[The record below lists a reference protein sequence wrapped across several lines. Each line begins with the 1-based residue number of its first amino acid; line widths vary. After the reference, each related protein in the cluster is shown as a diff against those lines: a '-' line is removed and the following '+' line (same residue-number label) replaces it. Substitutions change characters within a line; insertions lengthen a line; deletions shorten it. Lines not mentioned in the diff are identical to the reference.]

1 MRIPMH
7 QVDAFTDR
15 RFAGN
20 PAAVCLLREWLPDEV
35 MQAIAA
41 ENNLAETAFVR
52 AQGGDAFELRWFTPA
67 IEVDLCGHATLASA
81 FVLRECGLWR
91 TDEVR
96 FTTREAGVLVVRT
109 AGERLELDLPARPP
123 VQVAA
128 MAGLDAALGVTVQS
142 LWKASK
148 YMAIVADEASVL
160 AVRPDL
166 AYVKAMDGDG
176 VIVTA
181 PGREVDFV
189 SRYFAP
195 HAGIDEDP
203 VTGSAHCTLV
213 PYWAEV
219 LGKTHLDARQ
229 LSRRGGRLRCGITGD
244 RVQLSGTCVP
254 YLVGEIEV

>member
-1 MRIPMH
+1 MH

-20 PAAVCLLREWLPDEV
+20 PAAVCLLDEWLPDDV

-52 AQGGDAFELRWFTPA
+52 TQSTDAFDLRWFTPA

-81 FVLRECGLWR
+81 FVLRERGLWR
-91 TDEVR
+91 SDEVR

-109 AGERLELDLPARPP
+109 AGALLELDFPARAP
-123 VQVAA
+123 VQVATK
-128 MAGLDAALGVTVQS
+128 AGLDAAIGVAVQS

-148 YMAIVADEASVL
+148 YMAVVADEAAVL

-166 AYVKAMDGDG
+166 AFVKALDGDG
-176 VIVTA
+176 LIVTA
-181 PGREVDFV
+181 RGREVDFV

-213 PYWAEV
+213 PYWAET
-219 LGKTHLDARQ
+219 LGKAELHARQ
-229 LSRRGGRLRCGITGD
+229 LSRRGGDLHCRLVDG
-244 RVQLSGTCVP
+244 RVRMAGACLP
-254 YLVGEIEV
+254 YLVGEIDV